1 MVDITKETREKTGFE
16 VIICNG
22 KKHIEKQLAHS
33 NLPSVTLQYSSDL
46 RKQRQELQD
55 CGNKQPCRR
64 FLKEDFAIQIIMDGR
79 TTPAVNFKTTLGFK
93 QHNPI
98 TRQEQSPLSEIKA
111 ILLAEEILFQHHVLS
126 YYIDAYF
133 PKYKLTIEVDE
144 QGHNSRDIDYE
155 IERQKEKELDCK
167 FIRIN
172 PAKANFDIFIKIS
185 KIQNYIVKSTTK
197 LTEESTN
204 KSLIDKFSDK
214 LLRLEFKSNNSI
226 KQSV

>member
-22 KKHIEKQLAHS
+22 KKHIEKQLVHS

-98 TRQEQSPLSEIKA
+98 MRQEQSTLSKIKA

-126 YYIDAYF
+126 YFIDAYF
-133 PKYKLTIEVDE
+133 PKHKLTIEVDE

-155 IERQKEKELDCK
+155 IERQKAKEKELDCK

-185 KIQNYIVKSTTK
+185 KIQNYICKSTIK

-214 LLRLEFKSNNSI
+214 LEFKSNNSI
-226 KQSV
+226 KQCV